1 MPEVEL
7 RGRPVAV
14 AGVGLLCPAG
24 IGVEGALGGRPG
36 PVPGFRAHAYVDD
49 RKKLKLMG
57 RSVQLGVA
65 AIRLSLAGVRGWDQV
80 PPERRG
86 MFVGATPQAGDAD
99 DLRPALE
106 AGVDGEGALSLQAF
120 AERGYPLIHPL
131 WLVKGL
137 SNNILGFASAIHDF
151 QGVNMNYCDEDE
163 GGWTALCEGAQA
175 VSEGRADV
183 VVAGGADALVEAETL
198 FGGRRCGEGAAFLV
212 LRPALPTEVPL
223 VLDRGDLSADEHLL
237 GYLGAATWPVAVA
250 RRLLRPEAGIAQSPD
265 ADGAVLR

>member
-1 MPEVEL
+1 MREVEL

-24 IGVEGALGGRPG
+24 IGVEGASGGRPG
-36 PVPGFRAHAYVDD
+36 LVPGFRAHAYVDD

-65 AIRLSLAGVRGWDQV
+65 AIRIALSGEPGWEQV

-106 AGVDGEGALSLQAF
+106 AGMDEAGKLSLQAF

-137 SNNILGFASAIHDF
+137 SNNILGFASAIHDC

-163 GGWTALCEGAQA
+163 GGWTALTEGAHA
-175 VSEGRADV
+175 VSEGRADLV
-183 VVAGGADALVEAETL
+183 IAGGADALVEAEPL
-198 FGGRRCGEGAAFLV
+198 FGGRRCGEAAAFLV
-212 LRPALPTEVPL
+212 LRPARAGERQL
-223 VLDRGDLSADEHLL
+223 VLDRSSLDTEEHTL
-237 GYLGAATWPVAVA
+237 GYLGAATWPVVVA
-250 RRLLRPEAGIAQSPD
+250 RHLLRAPTT
-265 ADGAVLR
+265 

>member
-1 MPEVEL
+1 MPEVDL

-14 AGVGLLCPAG
+14 AGIGLLCPAG
-24 IGVEGALGGRPG
+24 IGADGAAGGRPG

-65 AIRLSLAGVRGWDQV
+65 AIRLSLAGVPGWEQV

-106 AGVDGEGALSLQAF
+106 AASDAEGVLSMRAF

-163 GGWTALCEGAQA
+163 GGWTALCEGAMA
-175 VSEGRADV
+175 VAEGRADV
-183 VVAGGADALVEAETL
+183 VVAGGADALVEAEPL

-212 LRPALPTEVPL
+212 LRPALPGETPL
-223 VLDRGDLSADEHLL
+223 VLDRRFIDTEEEAL
-237 GYLGAATWPVAVA
+237 GYLGAASWPVAVA
-250 RRLLRPEAGIAQSPD
+250 RSLLRPGALAAQSV
-265 ADGAVLR
+265 GAGVNTTR